1 MPTLPGLILPGSS
14 IQEPPSWPRSPEISE
29 YERATF
35 PVVQSASSLPYFG
48 ALVNTQPVD
57 ELRLNKVGASLPAFG
72 FDWYNRIHVIPSVID
87 LGNLVSPVERVLEV
101 WNARFDA
108 QTLNAIEIT
117 GVGAD
122 GLLLSGQPT
131 PPLAF
136 GPLQS
141 RLYTFVADIRG
152 APVIDAVYRFVF
164 GGGIIALL
172 TVTGRRVVV
181 FGMRPDWSQGIT
193 ERLEWLTEVLE
204 SYDGTEQRVRL
215 RQIPRRGFEYGFL
228 IEGQDSQVLDHLL
241 FAWGA
246 RIYCLP
252 VWTDG
257 STLAGEVAIGSTALT
272 VQDAANRD
280 YHAGGFAVL
289 WRSNTRHEA
298 VEILSIAGNTLTLK
312 LPLAGS
318 WPAGTR
324 VFPARLARL
333 EGEVAVARPTD
344 TIAVG
349 RCRFGVEDI
358 TAPAVADAGPAYH
371 GYRVFDWRPNRSTDL
386 EDRWRRKLSI
396 IDYGTGLSTFDDES
410 GAPLIGRTLTWLLT
424 DRSAA
429 NAFRGWL
436 AARAGRANPCWLPT
450 FESDLEVTRTVAA
463 TDAGLVVR
471 NVGYARFVAAD
482 PLRRDL
488 RLLTT
493 AGTFHRR
500 ITGANEISEDEEL
513 LSLDAPLGV
522 TLDPQQFLQVS
533 YLELARLDQDA
544 VELHWETDSVARV
557 QLSTRT
563 LRS

>member
-1 MPTLPGLILPGSS
+1 MPTFPGSILPGATH
-14 IQEPPSWPRSPEISE
+14 QEPPSWPRSPEISE
-29 YERATF
+29 SL
-35 PVVQSASSLPYFG
+35 PVVFPFDAAASSVALSG
-48 ALVNTQPVD
+48 ARIDTQPVD
-57 ELRLNKVGASLPAFG
+57 ELRQGRNGALLPAFVA
-72 FDWYNRIHVIPSVID
+72 DWYHRIHVIPSTID
-87 LGNLVSPVERVLEV
+87 LGNLVSPVELVLEV

-108 QTLNAIEIT
+108 QTLDAIIET
-117 GVGAD
+117 GTD
-122 GLLLSGQPT
+122 GLLLSGQPA

-141 RLYTFVADIRG
+141 RLYTFAAGTRG
-152 APVIDAVYRFVF
+152 APVIDAAYRFVF
-164 GGGIIALL
+164 AGGLSALL
-172 TVTGRRVVV
+172 VVTGRRVVV

-204 SYDGTEQRVRL
+204 AYDGTEQRVRL
-215 RQIPRRGFEYGFL
+215 RQLPRRGFEYGFL
-228 IEGQDSQVLDHLL
+228 IEGRDAQVLDHLL

-252 VWTDG
+252 VWTDVSILDG
-257 STLAGEVAIGSTALT
+257 EAAAGQTTLT
-272 VQDAANRD
+272 VQDAANSD
-280 YHAGGFAVL
+280 YHAGGLAVL

-349 RCRFGVEDI
+349 RCRFGIEDI
-358 TAPAVADAGPAYH
+358 TAPAVADYGPAYQ

-386 EDRWRRKLSI
+386 EDTWRRKLSI
-396 IDYGTGLSTFDDES
+396 IDYGTGLPTFDDEL
-410 GAPLIGRTLTWLLT
+410 GTPLIGRTLTWLLT
-424 DRSAA
+424 NRSEATV
-429 NAFRGWL
+429 FRSWL

-450 FESDLEVTRTVAA
+450 FESDLEVSRTVAA
-463 TDAGLVVR
+463 TDAGLIVR

-522 TLDPQQFLQVS
+522 TLEPQQFLEVS

-544 VELHWETDSVARV
+544 VELHWETDALVRV
-557 QLSTRT
+557 QISTRT

>member
-1 MPTLPGLILPGSS
+1 MPTFPGFILPSS
-14 IQEPPSWPRSPEISE
+14 ARQEPPTWSRSPELSE
-29 YERATF
+29 CVPVTF
-35 PVVQSASSLPYFG
+35 PFDSSASSVVRSGTRLD
-48 ALVNTQPVD
+48 TQPVD
-57 ELRLNKVGASLPAFG
+57 ELQLGLAGALLPAFG
-72 FDWYNRIHVIPSVID
+72 ADWYHRIHILPSTID

-108 QTLNAIEIT
+108 QMLNAIDEPGT
-117 GVGAD
+117 D
-122 GLLLSGQPT
+122 GLLLSGQPA

-141 RLYTFVADIRG
+141 RLYTLAASTLG
-152 APVIDAVYRFVF
+152 APVIDAAYRFVF
-164 GGGIIALL
+164 SGGLTALL
-172 TVTGRRVVV
+172 VVTGRRLVV

-204 SYDGTEQRVRL
+204 AYDGTEQRVRL
-215 RQIPRRGFEYGFL
+215 RHLPRRSFEYEFL
-228 IEGQDSQVLDHLL
+228 IEGRDAQVLDHLL

-252 VWTDG
+252 VWTDI
-257 STLAGEVAIGSTALT
+257 SILAGEAAIGSTALT
-272 VQDAANRD
+272 VQDVINSD
-280 YHAGGFAVL
+280 YHAGGLAVL
-289 WRSNTRHEA
+289 WLSNTRHEA

-312 LPLAGS
+312 LPLAKS

-324 VFPARLARL
+324 VFPARFARL
-333 EGEVAVARPTD
+333 DGEVAIARPTD

-349 RCRFGVEDI
+349 RCRFSIEDI
-358 TAPAVADAGPAYH
+358 TAPAVADYGPEYQ
-371 GYRVFDWRPNRSTDL
+371 GYRVFDWRPDRSTDI
-386 EDRWRRKLSI
+386 EDMWRRKLSV
-396 IDYGTGLSTFDDES
+396 IDYGTGVRAFDDES

-424 DRSAA
+424 DRSKVT
-429 NAFRGWL
+429 AFRGWL

-463 TDAGLVVR
+463 TDAGIIVR
-471 NVGYARFVAAD
+471 NVGYARYIAAN
-482 PLRRDL
+482 PLRRDI

-493 AGTFHRR
+493 AGTFYRR
-500 ITGANEISEDEEL
+500 ITGANEVSESEEL
-513 LSLDAPLGV
+513 LSLDEPLYV
-522 TLDPQQFLQVS
+522 TLEPEQILQVS

-544 VELHWETDSVARV
+544 VELHWETDTAARV

>member
-1 MPTLPGLILPGSS
+1 MPTFPGSILPGAAR
-14 IQEPPSWPRSPEISE
+14 QEPPTWSRSPEVSE
-29 YERATF
+29 RVPVAF
-35 PVVQSASSLPYFG
+35 PFDQSASSVMRPG
-48 ALVNTQPVD
+48 ARLDTQPVD
-57 ELRLNKVGASLPAFG
+57 ELRLGVNGALLPTFG
-72 FDWYNRIHVIPSVID
+72 ADWYHRIHVIPSTID

-108 QTLNAIEIT
+108 QTLDAIDET
-117 GVGAD
+117 GTD
-122 GLLLSGQPT
+122 GLLLSGQPA

-141 RLYTFVADIRG
+141 RLYTFAAGTRG
-152 APVIDAVYRFVF
+152 APVIDAAYRFVF
-164 GGGIIALL
+164 AGGLTALL
-172 TVTGRRVVV
+172 VVTGRRVVV

-204 SYDGTEQRVRL
+204 AYDGTEQRVRL
-215 RQIPRRGFEYGFL
+215 RQLPRRGFEYGFL
-228 IEGQDSQVLDHLL
+228 IEGRDAQVLDHLL

-252 VWTDG
+252 VWTDI
-257 STLAGEVAIGSTALT
+257 STLAGEAAVGSTALT
-272 VQDAANRD
+272 VQDAANSD
-280 YHAGGFAVL
+280 YHAGGLAVL

-333 EGEVAVARPTD
+333 EGEVAVTRPTD

-349 RCRFGVEDI
+349 RCRFGIEDI
-358 TAPAVADAGPAYH
+358 TAPAVADAGPAYQ

-386 EDRWRRKLSI
+386 EDRWLRRLSI

-424 DRSAA
+424 HRSAA
-429 NAFRGWL
+429 TAFRGWL

-450 FESDLEVTRTVAA
+450 FESDLEVSRTVAA

-522 TLDPQQFLQVS
+522 TLQPGQFLQVS

-544 VELHWETDSVARV
+544 VELHWETDATARV